1 MAVMNLDTVPV
12 VDELVTELVIK
23 KAGRPPVP
31 EDEEILSNGCSRKQW
46 EWIVKEAR
54 VKGIHAAQYKRFML
68 QCFIDSVESSRNG
81 SPATQKDDK
90 RYERLIKQSKSNNKK
105 IKSNHKI
112 KRR

>member
-31 EDEEILSNGCSRKQW
+31 EEQEVLTNGLARQQW
-46 EWIVKEAR
+46 EWIKREAKS
-54 VKGIHAAQYKRFML
+54 KGIHAAQYQRFMI
-68 QCFIDSVESSRNG
+68 QCFIDSVEASRNG

-90 RYERLIKQSKSNNKK
+90 KYERLIKQSKLKKK